1 MKKFLGKRIDEE
13 IRAGRTLVSDGAW
26 GTMLI
31 ERGLQSDECPEKW
44 SISHPDQVRAIGE
57 EYIQA
62 GADIIETNSFG
73 ANRLTLD
80 HYGLSSQATE
90 INKCAAILSREA
102 AGPQT
107 HVMGS
112 VGPTGKILM
121 TGDVTEQELYEVFSE
136 QIVALEQGYADA
148 VCIETMSAI
157 DEACLAIRAAKENTA
172 LEIICSFTYE
182 KTVQGEY
189 KTIMGISPS
198 DAVSA
203 ALQAGAD
210 IIGTNCGN
218 GSEQMVDIVKD
229 IRSAFPDVPIL
240 VHANAGSPVFVD
252 GRVLYPEDPRTMSEY
267 ALTLLES
274 GANIIGGC
282 CGTTPEHI
290 RAISHIVSRLE
301 NDSVKK

>member
-1 MKKFLGKRIDEE
+1 MKKFLGKRIVEE
-13 IRAGRTLVSDGAW
+13 IKAGRTLVSDGAW

-44 SISHPDQVRAIGE
+44 SISHPDQVRMIGE

-73 ANRLTLD
+73 ANRLTLG
-80 HYGLSSQATE
+80 HYGLSDQVVE
-90 INKCAAILSREA
+90 INKCAATLSREA
-102 AGPQT
+102 AGSQA

-189 KTIMGISPS
+189 KTIMGASPS
-198 DAVSA
+198 DAVGA

-210 IIGTNCGN
+210 IVGTNCGN
-218 GSEQMVDIVKD
+218 GSEQMVEIVKN
-229 IRSAFPDVPIL
+229 IRSIFPEAPIL

-252 GRVLYPEDPRTMSEY
+252 GHVLYPEDPETMAEY
-267 ALTLLES
+267 ALALIES

-290 RAISHIVSRLE
+290 KAISNVASRLE